1 MIIEFPME
9 KKNPDAFVFK
19 TILMIQISNYVPL
32 ENSIEMKRRGGEGRG
47 GGNRKE
53 RRIIF

>member
-9 KKNPDAFVFK
+9 KNPDAFVFK

>member
-1 MIIEFPME
+1 
-9 KKNPDAFVFK
+9 
-19 TILMIQISNYVPL
+19 MIQISNYVPL